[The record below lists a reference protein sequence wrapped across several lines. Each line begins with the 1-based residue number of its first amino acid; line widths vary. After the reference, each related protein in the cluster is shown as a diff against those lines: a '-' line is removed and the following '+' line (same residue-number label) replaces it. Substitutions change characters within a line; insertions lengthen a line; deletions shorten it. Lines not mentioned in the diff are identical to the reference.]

1 MSTLKK
7 VKAICNKIQ
16 YQYWWKLQA
25 IICAF
30 CVKFR
35 CETKHFRKCLKW
47 KIWAMHL
54 KNMTCNIQ
62 EAPKRNFDNIWNSFF
77 NFIFQYFWDSR
88 MNIEKPVARTI
99 KISKDAYFISLICH
113 SWTLFDSTCCRIIT
127 RATVR
132 PQKHVFGPR
141 NTFSFFFSSLPL
153 DAIFSYLKLS
163 WFCFD
168 IFIISKPIKF
178 AYYQR

>member
-1 MSTLKK
+1 MVK
-7 VKAICNKIQ
+7 VTSHNLRVLRKI
-16 YQYWWKLQA
+16 
-25 IICAF
+25 
-30 CVKFR
+30 
-35 CETKHFRKCLKW
+35 
-47 KIWAMHL
+47 HL

-113 SWTLFDSTCCRIIT
+113 SWTLFDSTCYRIIT